1 MSEEKAKKA
10 FGKKKQ
16 LGTIKFLDLSNKKN
30 ELKQIPG
37 MFPQHPMNNL
47 IYDKLKR
54 LLILQDIIKID
65 NLS

>member
-1 MSEEKAKKA
+1 
-10 FGKKKQ
+10 
-16 LGTIKFLDLSNKKN
+16 
-30 ELKQIPG
+30 

-65 NLS
+65 NLSQKAKNRKVCDFCEYSLTIFLRDIHV